1 LRGVGFALAGA
12 AFGKVAVFTPRAEKS
27 TFSS

>member
-1 LRGVGFALAGA
+1 VGFALAGA